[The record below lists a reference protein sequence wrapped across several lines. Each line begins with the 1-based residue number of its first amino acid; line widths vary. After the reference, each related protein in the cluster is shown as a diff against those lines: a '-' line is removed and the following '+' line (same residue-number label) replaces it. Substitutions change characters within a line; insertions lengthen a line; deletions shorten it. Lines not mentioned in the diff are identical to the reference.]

1 MLVPSASS
9 SSAAASGVLRP
20 GTEHGRRLE
29 MHPVTV
35 AAQRKEVIRVD
46 GDVDTQVFALG
57 DGVADGWV
65 RGVLRGDLHA
75 DANRTVLR

>member
-1 MLVPSASS
+1 
-9 SSAAASGVLRP
+9 
-20 GTEHGRRLE
+20 

-35 AAQRKEVIRVD
+35 AAQRKEVIPVD
-46 GDVDTQVFALG
+46 GDLDTQVFALG

-75 DANRTVLR
+75 DANRAVLR